1 MARRFINLIDT
12 LYDTRTGLVVSAEA
26 EPDGLYPV
34 GDVRYL
40 FERTVSRLIEM
51 RSESYLAARSER
63 LAAPAAG
70 RCRLSACHPAAYRSI
85 SALRVDGW
93 IRPVPGDA

>member
-51 RSESYLAARSER
+51 RSKATSP
-63 LAAPAAG
+63 PAANG
-70 RCRLSACHPAAYRSI
+70 SRYLLPRPLPNKLNHMLVIPALVAGIQPSTI
-85 SALRVDGW
+85 AQAS
-93 IRPVPGDA
+93 

>member
-12 LYDTRTGLVVSAEA
+12 LYDTRIGLVVSAEA

-51 RSESYLAARSER
+51 RSETYLAARSER
-63 LAAPAAG
+63 LARP
-70 RCRLSACHPAAYRSI
+70 CSS
-85 SALRVDGW
+85 LRQLILPPEGTQW
-93 IRPVPGDA
+93 PTRRP

>member
-51 RSESYLAARSER
+51 RSETYLAARSER

-70 RCRLSACHPAAYRSI
+70 DCCRLEHCLSSRPCARDPAVHACAAS
-85 SALRVDGW
+85 G
-93 IRPVPGDA
+93 